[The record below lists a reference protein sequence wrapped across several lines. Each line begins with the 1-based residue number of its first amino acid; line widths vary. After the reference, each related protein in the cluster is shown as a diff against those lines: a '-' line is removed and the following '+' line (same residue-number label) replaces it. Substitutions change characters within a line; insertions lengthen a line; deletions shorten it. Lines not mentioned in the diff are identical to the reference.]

1 MSKRENRRSTART
14 VAERRR
20 PRPSLAA
27 RRAGGVSSLSSGT
40 AGGFDRSGRGR
51 PSGTQRIRV
60 LHLITRLDRGG
71 SAENTLLTVI
81 GLDPRRYQVMLGYG
95 ASLESHMTP
104 DEAASLEHRLAAARA
119 VGVELT
125 VIPSLVRQLA
135 PVRDLASLVAMM
147 RLIRRFSPLVV
158 HTHTSKAGAL
168 GRLAAWLCHVPV
180 VVHTPHG
187 HIFYGYYGRMLSA
200 CFVTVERWLG
210 HMTDALIALTEA
222 GKLEYVERRIA
233 PVERLRAIHSG
244 IDLSS
249 CQRNSTSPAM
259 ARKALGLPAR
269 GPVIGVLGRLVPI
282 KGHEYLIEALPMILK
297 KFPSAMLLVVGEGPE
312 RGPLAARA
320 ASLGVSHRIRM
331 VGAQFDLPGYVA
343 ACDVIAQPSLNEG
356 MGRTVLEAL
365 VMGKPVIA
373 SRVGGLPELI
383 DHGGNGLLVPPASPS
398 ALAHAVCSL
407 LWDRARLRRMSH
419 AARQSVGRQFSTEA
433 MVAAIDRLYGEL
445 LTAGCPVG
453 EAGLAVSR
461 TAQSTGRRRRK
472 PVPTY
477 AEPSRD

>member
-1 MSKRENRRSTART
+1 MNRQENRQSTART

-20 PRPSLAA
+20 PRPSLSA
-27 RRAGGVSSLSSGT
+27 RRAGGVPSVSTGT
-40 AGGFDRSGRGR
+40 ARRYDRNGRGEIL
-51 PSGTQRIRV
+51 GDQRIRV

-81 GLDPRRYQVMLGYG
+81 GLEPRRYRVMLAFG
-95 ASLESHMTP
+95 ASSESHMTP
-104 DEAASLEHRLAAARA
+104 DETASLERRLAAARA
-119 VGVELT
+119 VGVELV
-125 VIPSLVRQLA
+125 VIPSLVRRFA
-135 PVRDLASLVAMM
+135 PFRDLASLLAMM
-147 RLIRRFSPLVV
+147 RLIRRFCPRVV

-187 HIFYGYYGRMLSA
+187 HIFYGYYGRVLSA
-200 CFVTVERWLG
+200 CFITVERWLG
-210 HMTDALIALTEA
+210 RMTDALIALTET

-244 IDLSS
+244 IDLATYE
-249 CQRNSTSPAM
+249 RNHTTPAV

-282 KGHEYLIEALPMILK
+282 KGHGYLVEALPMILK
-297 KFPSAMLLVVGEGPE
+297 KFPSAMLLFVGEGPE
-312 RGPLAARA
+312 REPLAARA
-320 ASLGVSHRIRM
+320 ASLGVSQHIRM
-331 VGAQFDLPGYVA
+331 VGAQFDLTSYVA

-398 ALAHAVCSL
+398 ALAHAICSL
-407 LWDRARLRRMSH
+407 FWDHARLRRMSN
-419 AARQSVGRQFSTEA
+419 AARRSVGRQFSVQA
-433 MVAAIDRLYGEL
+433 MVEAIDRLYGEL
-445 LTAGCPVG
+445 LTTRRSAN
-453 EAGLAVSR
+453 EIGLAAARGSH
-461 TAQSTGRRRRK
+461 AKGRRRR
-472 PVPTY
+472 PLSAH